1 MLNDADRELEVMKTK
16 GEISSDWRDLE
27 QVQRRG
33 EVGGEQPR
41 SFLVR
46 PSQVMMGVRVW
57 AWRGVE
63 VVWSSKL
70 GTGDRTVVLLS
81 SDAARCTW
89 ACEVEKGLCC
99 RSPAGLWR
107 LGDSEASCHLMSGV
121 RAEAG
126 GSRGFV

>member
-1 MLNDADRELEVMKTK
+1 M
-16 GEISSDWRDLE
+16 
-27 QVQRRG
+27 
-33 EVGGEQPR
+33 
-41 SFLVR
+41 R

-107 LGDSEASCHLMSGV
+107 LGDSEASCSGAILSILSFNV
-121 RAEAG
+121 GSPGRGWREPRICMRVVEAG
-126 GSRGFV
+126 SKRQRAIWKSSGCFSLFVCSLW